1 MPNLTELK
9 QILAKLAPETR
20 FTLDNRSDE
29 FILNALLEYVK
40 KIPFDDTHSWADI
53 LFMAGNDPVK
63 LAQLYENSA
72 QADGTL
78 LPHQAFMLA
87 ILELLKTPRAFLNY
101 FPAAHRELYYRG
113 LLGVQ
118 ERAAQPD
125 SVALALQLNAATP
138 SLFLPAG
145 TPFDAGQDAQGA
157 AVKYALDQSLLLNQ
171 SQWSDLRWVQA
182 RFMDKEDTDHDDKT
196 PLVDVSRQY
205 SAVPYDE
212 QAGVS
217 FPDDGVRLLSTQD
230 NYQTVVTGRMI
241 TSAVL
246 ALPSGDRTF
255 TLTFESHVTSNKLET
270 PQVSSGDRW
279 LNLVLPN
286 PSTDT
291 NTLVLTLPASAGAV
305 APAENLE
312 GITSEFPLLKLGCSD
327 GETIPVITGLTVNAV
342 GSSDVAYSTDV
353 GVDRLDARSYPFGT
367 APVVGSGFNVMADAW
382 CNPNLPGT
390 LTLTPQWMGL
400 PNEGF
405 TSWYAGYDSPPASND
420 AFKVQPLLVSASAR
434 EPLGNTQP
442 LFASGTA
449 APVAAA
455 LVVNFPAGLQA
466 PASPQND
473 PRDWPQWL
481 RLELTPQDFLHQDY
495 LKLAGT
501 AAVNPPYTPQMSS
514 LTVSYS
520 ATAQALSQY
529 LLTPFGYGDADVPD
543 SEAGSAQLYLGFSGG
558 QPGETLSLYWQLQS
572 PQPLEL
578 EWQYLNQAN
587 QWATLDDSVLD
598 RTHGL
603 SRSGLW
609 SATLPHDAANDA
621 WQMPAGRYW
630 LRAVPKR
637 TNAPDAGG
645 SDYPWL
651 QGLTANS
658 MTATLVSPQAV
669 DARHFMQP
677 LPAGSVARPV
687 KPIAGLQQ
695 VTQPWPSS
703 GGIPAET
710 TRAFFAR
717 VAERLSHRQR
727 ALTGKDAAA
736 LLKSQF
742 ASVFDVAVPTV
753 DALTRYPAAP
763 TQTLLVI
770 PVDAQKDN
778 QDRVRPQLSQ
788 SHLNDMAAYLQTL
801 ASPWT
806 SFAVINPT
814 YRDVVLA
821 YDVSFN
827 VNEDYGYRQLQSLL
841 TLHFMPWSWQAQ
853 SGVALGNTLDY
864 YGIIAWIQQQSFVV
878 QVNSLTL
885 DGNKASVQGNE
896 NEVLIL
902 TGFTPTPATL
912 HKDIA

>member
-9 QILAKLAPETR
+9 QTLAKLAPDTR

-29 FILNALLEYVK
+29 FILNALSEYVK
-40 KIPFDDTHSWADI
+40 NIPFDDTHSWEDI

-63 LAQLYENSA
+63 LAQLYEDSA

-118 ERAAQPD
+118 ERSAHAD
-125 SVALALQLNAATP
+125 SVALTFQLNAATP
-138 SLFLPAG
+138 SLFLPIG
-145 TPFDAGQDAQGA
+145 TEFDAGKDAQGT

-182 RFMDKEDTDHDDKT
+182 SDA
-196 PLVDVSRQY
+196 
-205 SAVPYDE
+205 SAQIVAIPYDR
-212 QAGVS
+212 QAEVAL
-217 FPDDGVRLLSTQD
+217 PDGGIRLFSTQD
-230 NYQTVVTGRMI
+230 NQQTVVTGRMV
-241 TSAVL
+241 SSSVL
-246 ALPSGDRTF
+246 AMPSGERTF
-255 TLTFESHVTSNKLET
+255 TLTFATAVDSSTLDVV
-270 PQVSSGDRW
+270 QVSGGDSW
-279 LNLVLPN
+279 LDLTLPN
-286 PSTDT
+286 PATNST
-291 NTLVLTLPASAGAV
+291 TLVLTLPESAGEIASAQ
-305 APAENLE
+305 NLD
-312 GITSEFPLLKLGCSD
+312 GVTSKLPLLKLGCTNMSSV
-327 GETIPVITGLTVNAV
+327 PAITALSVGAL

-367 APVVGSGFNVMADAW
+367 TPVVGSGFNLMAAQW
-382 CNPNLPGT
+382 CNPTVPGT

-400 PNEGF
+400 PDEEF
-405 TSWYAGYDSPPASND
+405 ATWYAGYDSPPASNE
-420 AFKVQPLLVSASAR
+420 AFKVQPLMVSASGSEA
-434 EPLGNTQP
+434 LGASQP
-442 LFASGTA
+442 LFTAGTGTPPTA
-449 APVAAA
+449 A
-455 LVVNFPAGLQA
+455 LSISLPAGLHT

-473 PRDWPQWL
+473 PRNWPQWL
-481 RLELTPQDFLHQDY
+481 RLELTPQDFLHEDY

-520 ATAQALSQY
+520 ATAQDLSQY
-529 LLTPFGYGDADVPD
+529 LLTPFGYGDASAPD
-543 SEAGSAQLYLGFSGG
+543 SESANAQLYLGFSGG

-572 PQPLEL
+572 PQPLVP

-587 QWATLDDSVLD
+587 QWAALDDSVVD
-598 RTHGL
+598 GTHGL
-603 SRSGLW
+603 SGSGLW
-609 SATLPHDAANDA
+609 SATLPHDAASDA

-630 LRAVPKR
+630 LRAVLPNI
-637 TNAPDAGG
+637 TAPDASG

-651 QGLTANS
+651 QGLAANG
-658 MTATLVSPQAV
+658 MTATLARPQTL
-669 DARHFMQP
+669 DPRHFIQP
-677 LPAGSVARPV
+677 LPAGAVARPV
-687 KPIAGLQQ
+687 KPITGLEQ

-864 YGIIAWIQQQSFVV
+864 YGIIAWIQQQSFVM

-902 TGFTPTPATL
+902 TGFAPTPATL